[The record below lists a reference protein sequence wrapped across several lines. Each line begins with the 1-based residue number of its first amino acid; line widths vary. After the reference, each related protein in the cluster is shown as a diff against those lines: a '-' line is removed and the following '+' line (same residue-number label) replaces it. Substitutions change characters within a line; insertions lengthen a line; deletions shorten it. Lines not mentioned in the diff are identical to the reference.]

1 MTEKEW
7 RLTTSRRRAASATII
22 SQRLAKRCQMFMKE
36 MSSVSYVSVSSA
48 KHEVNIALAGPL
60 NCGKSAMAVRYLT
73 RRYIGEYDPNIGA
86 NCERAL

>member
-1 MTEKEW
+1 METDDVAEEGGVGHHHIAEVGENVPNFHE
-7 RLTTSRRRAASATII
+7 RNVMGFL
-22 SQRLAKRCQMFMKE
+22 C
-36 MSSVSYVSVSSA
+36 VSSA

-86 NCERAL
+86 NSECAL